1 MDAHNYVLIEFD
13 GKAMHVPFQED
24 YILFTKELAKAF
36 NLPCTTF
43 QNIKSTMKLFEVIK
57 QNIKEN
63 KIRKF
68 IIVKPEENSIEDDTL
83 IHNELQKIQND
94 LKQMISNKLEKIG
107 ENIFNELYPQIE
119 KEFKQKYS
127 LTKPKLQS
135 ESENNSSIHCRGCNS
150 TCIKGIRFK
159 CEICEDFNY
168 CKQCKNKYGAIHGH
182 KFIQLNTL
190 ETSTFLEETCLFK
203 KPKQSTTL
211 STFSFH
217 DDSIINFDIN
227 DLNKELPSSQL
238 TVHNLKAIN
247 NQEKHSFE
255 ILNEKLSFTVHNN
268 NTSFTSVL
276 TLKNNGNEIW
286 PCPLYLNCQSDSAV
300 KGNKVKIA
308 KELKPGDSISL
319 KVQFDLSKLNKKSG
333 KYCSVWRIENEKK
346 QRFIDKAIEFELHCE
361 YKSKLEV
368 KTQYTEIYKRHEI
381 IDVPLS
387 EEKTNDDNKKQ
398 KLKGALT
405 GKKPLLG
412 MKSNKIDYMN
422 LLKEFKK
429 EINIEICPDDNTLL
443 NALIMAGG
451 SKEGAKK
458 NLLNKR
464 DNVTQYHK

>member
-1 MDAHNYVLIEFD
+1 MDAHKYVLIEFD
-13 GKAMHVPFQED
+13 GKAMHVPFQD
-24 YILFTKELAKAF
+24 NYTLFITELAKTF

-43 QNIKSTMKLFEVIK
+43 QNIKSTKKLFEVIK

-68 IIVKPEENSIEDDTL
+68 IIVKPDESSIEDETI
-83 IHNELQKIQND
+83 IHNELQKIQSD

-135 ESENNSSIHCRGCNS
+135 ENENNTNIQCRGCNL
-150 TCIKGIRFK
+150 TCFNGIRFK
-159 CEICEDFNY
+159 CAICEDFNY
-168 CKQCKNKYGAIHGH
+168 CQQCKNKYGATHGH

-190 ETSTFLEETCLFK
+190 EASKILEDIYLVQ
-203 KPKQSTTL
+203 KPKES
-211 STFSFH
+211 SIFSFH
-217 DDSIINFDIN
+217 DDSIINIDIN
-227 DLNKELPSSQL
+227 ESIKELPSSQL

-247 NQEKHSFE
+247 HQEKRSFE
-255 ILNEKLSFTVHNN
+255 ILNEKLSFTIHNN

-286 PCPLYLNCQSDSAV
+286 PYPLYLNCQPDSTI
-300 KGNKVKIA
+300 KGNKIKIP

-319 KVQFDLSKLNKKSG
+319 KVQFDLSKLNKQNG
-333 KYCSVWRIENEKK
+333 KYCSIWRIENEKK
-346 QRFIDKAIEFELHCE
+346 QCFIDKPIEFELHCV

-368 KTQYTEIYKRHEI
+368 KTQYAEIYKKHEI
-381 IDVPLS
+381 IDAPLN
-387 EEKTNDDNKKQ
+387 EEKINDDHQKQ
-398 KLKGALT
+398 KLKGALPS
-405 GKKPLLG
+405 KKPLLG
-412 MKSNKIDYMN
+412 VKGNKINYMN